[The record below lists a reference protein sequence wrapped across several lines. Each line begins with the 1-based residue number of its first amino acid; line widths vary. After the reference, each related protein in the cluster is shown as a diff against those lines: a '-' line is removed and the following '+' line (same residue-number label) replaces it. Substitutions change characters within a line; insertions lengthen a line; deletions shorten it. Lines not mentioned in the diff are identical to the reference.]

1 MKEKIIYRSK
11 NTFNFFCFMFFI
23 RFIFPLSNI
32 MFFLEAKTS
41 EDFLFFLKMSAFILA
56 PSLFFSFIGENKFV
70 ITNESLIIV
79 KTTFY
84 RTSIIYPFSAIKG
97 HSLSRE
103 LRINYRQPRTYTF
116 KIKVDNIID
125 TYKFLEL
132 SKKSIERLSQVEIN
146 KESTTNRREIQTR
159 KSIFNPYLPVLVFNV
174 AFVVYFAILFV
185 RSLF

>member
-132 SKKSIERLSQVEIN
+132 SKKSIERLSQVEITDKN
-146 KESTTNRREIQTR
+146 STTTRREIKTT
-159 KSIFNPYLPVLVFNV
+159 KSISPYILVLVFNV